1 MTAAEN
7 MFAAAVRSGT
17 LHDVATHNGSG
28 TSAGRLVAVYNP
40 ASGGSLDEKRLRDIL
55 GSDAEL
61 VPTTE
66 DDPGIGQA
74 RTAVANGA
82 GTVVACG
89 GDGTVRAC
97 VEGMVGSSGDGSRAQ
112 EAPTVPLAIIP
123 TGTGNL
129 LASNLGLGD
138 DPDQSKTIADGRLL
152 TIDVGRANGEPF
164 AVMAGSGFDA
174 LMIRDADSKTKERL
188 GVGAYVI
195 SAARNLR
202 TRLVATTVTVDD
214 QEWFNG
220 RTVMVLVG
228 NFGSITGGVEVFP
241 DADPS
246 DGRLD
251 VGVVAANRLTDWL
264 SVGYRLLRR
273 LPQKPELVRRTQG
286 TSILIQTTEPRRYE
300 LDGEERAATDRVEI
314 SVQSQ
319 ALTVRTAAEPS

>member
-1 MTAAEN
+1 
-7 MFAAAVRSGT
+7 MFASG
-17 LHDVATHNGSG
+17 AGSG
-28 TSAGRLVAVYNP
+28 TFHVVATNNGSELSPGGIVAVFNP
-40 ASGGSLDEKRLRDIL
+40 ASGGSLDEEALRAIL
-55 GSDAEL
+55 GPEAEL

-74 RTAVANGA
+74 RDAVANGA
-82 GTVVACG
+82 DTVVACG

-97 VEGMVGSSGDGSRAQ
+97 IEGMVQGESGGRAAEDARQ
-112 EAPTVPLAIIP
+112 VPLAIIP

-129 LASNLGLGD
+129 LASNLGIGD
-138 DPDQSKTIADGRLL
+138 DPDQSKTIADGDLL

-188 GVGAYVI
+188 GVVAYVI
-195 SAARNLR
+195 SAVRNLR
-202 TRLVATTVTVDD
+202 TRLIPTTVTVDD

-241 DADPS
+241 DADPA

-251 VGVVAANRLTDWL
+251 VGVVAASRMIDWL
-264 SVGYRLLRR
+264 SVGYRLVRR
-273 LPQKPELVRRTQG
+273 LPQNPDLVRRTQG
-286 TSILIQTTEPRRYE
+286 TSIVIRTSERRPYE
-300 LDGEERAATDRVEI
+300 IDGEERPATDRIEI
-314 SVQSQ
+314 SVEPK
-319 ALTVRTAAEPS
+319 ALTVRTAPDPS

>member
-1 MTAAEN
+1 
-7 MFAAAVRSGT
+7 MFAVDRCSGT
-17 LHDVATHNGSG
+17 SPGVTTQNGSG
-28 TSAGRLVAVYNP
+28 ISGGGTVAVYNP
-40 ASGGSLDEKRLRDIL
+40 ASGGSLDEERLREIL

-82 GTVVACG
+82 GMLVACG

-97 VEGMVGSSGDGSRAQ
+97 IEGMVQASDEVHGTYQ
-112 EAPTVPLAIIP
+112 APSVPLAIIP

-138 DPDQSKTIADGRLL
+138 DPDQSATIADGGLL
-152 TIDVGRANGEPF
+152 TIDVGLANGEPF

-174 LMIRDADSKTKERL
+174 LMIRDADSKTKDRL
-188 GVGAYVI
+188 GVVAYVI
-195 SAARNLR
+195 SAVRNLR
-202 TRLVATTVTVDD
+202 TRLVPTTVTVDD
-214 QEWFNG
+214 QEWFKG

-251 VGVVAANRLTDWL
+251 IGIVAADRLSDWL
-264 SVGYRLLRR
+264 SVGYRLVRG
-273 LPQKPELVRRTQG
+273 LPQNPELVRRTQG
-286 TSILIQTTEPRRYE
+286 SSILIRTGEPRPYE
-300 LDGEERAATDRVEI
+300 LDGEERPATDRVEI
-314 SVQSQ
+314 SVQPQ
-319 ALTVRTAAEPS
+319 ALTVRTASDAAS